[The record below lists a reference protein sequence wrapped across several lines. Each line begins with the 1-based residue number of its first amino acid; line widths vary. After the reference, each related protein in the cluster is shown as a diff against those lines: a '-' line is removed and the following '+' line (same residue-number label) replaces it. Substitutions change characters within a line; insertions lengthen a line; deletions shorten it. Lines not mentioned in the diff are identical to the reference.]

1 MVAESFI
8 GIYGFGTGEVVTEGA
23 PLPRP
28 DPNTGV
34 GAGRAAMRSLE
45 EQVLGAEGIEGTRR
59 IDALQERADVKGYPH
74 GPADDC

>member
-45 EQVLGAEGIEGTRR
+45 EQVLGAEGIEGIVLRYG
-59 IDALQERADVKGYPH
+59 AFY
-74 GPADDC
+74 GPGVGTTEA